1 MLKIP
6 NIKKVC
12 YSPFVIMMHH
22 SNFSFNHFSAAVSEI
37 VISLGQFLSFTD
49 NFMLESFEIF
59 LKANLQPQSI
69 VNLLL
74 VD

>member
-1 MLKIP
+1 
-6 NIKKVC
+6 
-12 YSPFVIMMHH
+12 MMHH
-22 SNFSFNHFSAAVSEI
+22 SNFSFTHFSAAVSEI

>member
-1 MLKIP
+1 MLKIT

-22 SNFSFNHFSAAVSEI
+22 SNFSFTHFSAAVSEI

-59 LKANLQPQSI
+59 LEANLQPQSI

>member
-1 MLKIP
+1 
-6 NIKKVC
+6 
-12 YSPFVIMMHH
+12 MMHQ
-22 SNFSFNHFSAAVSEI
+22 SNFSFTHFSAAVSEI